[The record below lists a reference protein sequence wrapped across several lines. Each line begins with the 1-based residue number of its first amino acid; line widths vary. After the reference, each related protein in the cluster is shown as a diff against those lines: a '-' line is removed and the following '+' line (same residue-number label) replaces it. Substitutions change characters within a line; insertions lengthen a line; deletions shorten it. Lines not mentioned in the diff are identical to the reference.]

1 MCDAET
7 AYANCQK
14 SLRHLWKHASL
25 GQYLASEK
33 EFPEAFMLSNIH
45 RSKADL
51 WWTESCLRLRDF
63 QCTYDGDYEWWRQH
77 DLDRGHLNQEQKKYF
92 EDQAVW
98 LCTRCGDVG
107 ARNGR
112 KLAHMAEDNKEII
125 HQIHAHHSRKSAKKL
140 PSSTFD
146 GLRSVINLVRGCVS

>member
-1 MCDAET
+1 M
-7 AYANCQK
+7 
-14 SLRHLWKHASL
+14 
-25 GQYLASEK
+25 

-51 WWTESCLRLRDF
+51 WWTGSCSRLRDF
-63 QCTYDGDYEWWRQH
+63 QCTYDGDYERWRQH

-98 LCTRCGDVG
+98 LCARCEDVG

-112 KLAHMAEDNKEII
+112 KLARMAEDN
-125 HQIHAHHSRKSAKKL
+125 
-140 PSSTFD
+140 
-146 GLRSVINLVRGCVS
+146 